1 VVPRGVGGY
10 EVKWPRNEA
19 TARCKKRDRKRGGGK
34 KNGKREIIREKINEK
49 RERRGITNATMGLG

>member
-1 VVPRGVGGY
+1 MKPPPGARRGT
-10 EVKWPRNEA
+10 VK
-19 TARCKKRDRKRGGGK
+19 GGGGI